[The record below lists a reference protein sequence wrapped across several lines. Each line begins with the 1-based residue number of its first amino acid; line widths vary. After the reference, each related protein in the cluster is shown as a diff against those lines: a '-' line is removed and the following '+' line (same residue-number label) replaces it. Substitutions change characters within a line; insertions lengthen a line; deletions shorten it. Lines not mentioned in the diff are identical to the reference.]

1 MHKYKIHKR
10 FGDAVRGL
18 QPIVCGPPYMPSR
31 SNHTENW
38 DEVTCLSCL
47 ARRQSVEKGKA
58 KRLATLADRRAKSKR
73 AQDFEMREIRAA
85 KREQAILDE
94 QNEFD
99 R

>member
-10 FGDAVRGL
+10 FGKAIRGL

-31 SNHTENW
+31 SNHTDNW
-38 DEVTCLSCL
+38 SEVTCLSCL
-47 ARRQSVEKGKA
+47 ARRESLKREKA
-58 KRLATLADRRAKSKR
+58 KRLATLAARQAKSKR
-73 AQDFEMREIRAA
+73 AKDFEMREIRAA

-94 QNEFD
+94 QNRTD